1 MPNDNVLILS
11 SMYDFPYSLVVSK
24 LLSWFHVLIAEL
36 QGAKPASEA
45 PLVRKIGNPS
55 SRENLVLTSPC
66 ERPSSV
72 QTLREGEG
80 RLSVTC
86 DSGCSQ
92 LTRHKH
98 VNHVP
103 LEVTHTSKLA

>member
-1 MPNDNVLILS
+1 
-11 SMYDFPYSLVVSK
+11 MYDNSL
-24 LLSWFHVLIAEL
+24 LLSNMLSWSHVLIAEL
-36 QGAKPASEA
+36 QGAKRASEA
-45 PLVRKIGNPS
+45 PLVRNIGNPS
-55 SRENLVLTSPC
+55 RRANLVLTSPY

-98 VNHVP
+98 VNHIP
-103 LEVTHTSKLA
+103 LEATLTSKLG